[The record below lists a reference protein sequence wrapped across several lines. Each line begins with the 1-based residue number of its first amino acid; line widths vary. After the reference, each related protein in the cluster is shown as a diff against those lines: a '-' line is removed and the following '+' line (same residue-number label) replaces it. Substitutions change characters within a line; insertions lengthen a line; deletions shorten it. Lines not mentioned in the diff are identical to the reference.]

1 MDILIG
7 LDYAGVAVF
16 AATGALAASRKQ
28 LDFIA
33 FIFLAAVTGVGGG
46 TIRDTIL
53 GQTPVFWVQDHIYLL
68 ICAGVGALVFFTAH
82 KFESRYKVLLWLD
95 AVGMAV
101 YSVKGAE
108 IGFLATGS
116 SVIAVVTGILTAT
129 FGGVLRDI
137 LSGEQSV
144 LMRREIYLTAALFG
158 ALAWVICYHSDLD
171 TVIGSI
177 VGFIVALTIRG
188 GALHYGWSLPTYKGK
203 PGRTMEEI
211 EKL

>member
-1 MDILIG
+1 MDILTG

-33 FIFLAAVTGVGGG
+33 FLFLAAVTGIGGG

-68 ICAGVGALVFFTAH
+68 ICAAVGAIVFFTAH
-82 KFESRYKVLLWLD
+82 RFESRYKVLLWLD
-95 AVGMAV
+95 AIGMAA
-101 YSVKGAE
+101 YAVKGAE
-108 IGFLATGS
+108 IGLLATGS

-129 FGGVLRDI
+129 FGGVLRDL

-158 ALAWVICYHSDLD
+158 ALAWVVCHHAGLSP
-171 TVIGSI
+171 VVGSSIGF
-177 VGFIVALTIRG
+177 VVAMVIRG

-211 EKL
+211 DKL

>member
-1 MDILIG
+1 MDILTW
-7 LDYAGVAVF
+7 LDYSGVAVF

-33 FIFLAAVTGVGGG
+33 FLFLAAATGVGGG
-46 TIRDTIL
+46 TLRDTIL

-82 KFESRYKVLLWLD
+82 RFESRYKVLLWLD
-95 AVGMAV
+95 AIGMAV

-108 IGFLATGS
+108 IGLLATGS
-116 SVIAVVTGILTAT
+116 SVIAIVAGIMTAT

-137 LSGEQSV
+137 ISGEETV
-144 LMRREIYLTAALFG
+144 LMRREIYVTAALFG
-158 ALAWVICYHSDLD
+158 ALGWVVSTSVGLSSE
-171 TVIGSI
+171 IGSLI
-177 VGFIVALTIRG
+177 GFVIALSIRG
-188 GALHYGWSLPTYKGK
+188 GALYWGWNLPTYKGK

-211 EKL
+211 DKL